1 MAIERTIVNI
11 YPPALERSIT
21 GDIISMIRVMPEAG
35 APLEIVGAGIFAFDA
50 ALAEDLCATL
60 TPPQEREEAF
70 VQEKLKEVLREYV
83 RYAPRKYKV
92 ARVMNLVLEGE
103 DAVRRVSRLM
113 GDIRRRDG
121 VTVLGRF
128 GFYHPPHE
136 GHPADVEFPA
146 SAPAWPKEAASQID
160 LFWNKYKH
168 LGGPQENAV
177 HYYPEELPK
186 LERTLA
192 IIKPNA
198 FEKSYDPRLGD
209 VIDAM
214 AKTGAYIIGA
224 KVICPTPDQM
234 AEFYI
239 VHKEKKFY
247 GELVEFMS
255 GKRSL
260 ALLYE
265 GVEARQRVRRTALEI
280 VRGAYT
286 DDILANTV
294 HTSDSEG
301 DFRRESG
308 VIDFAHNILPPA
320 PDPCALRGL

>member
-1 MAIERTIVNI
+1 MPIERTVVNI

-21 GDIISMIRVMPEAG
+21 GDVISMLRVMPESG
-35 APLEIVGAGIFAFDA
+35 SPLAIVAADIYAFSPEMVEGLTA
-50 ALAEDLCATL
+50 SL

-70 VQEKLKEVLREYV
+70 VQVKFKEALAEYA
-83 RYAPRKYKV
+83 RYNPRKYNMG
-92 ARVMNLVLEGE
+92 RVMNLVLEGE

-121 VTVLGRF
+121 VTILGRF

-146 SAPAWPKEAASQID
+146 SAPAWPTEAEEQID
-160 LFWNKYKH
+160 LFWNRHKEQ
-168 LGGPQENAV
+168 GGPLENTV
-177 HYYPEELPK
+177 KYYPEELSR
-186 LERTLA
+186 LERTLVV
-192 IIKPNA
+192 IKPNA
-198 FEKSYDPRLGD
+198 FEKPNDPRLGD

-224 KVICPTPDQM
+224 KVFRPTPEQM
-234 AEFYI
+234 SKFYV
-239 VHKEKKFY
+239 VHKEKPFFQ
-247 GELVEFMS
+247 ELVDFMS

-265 GVEARQRVRRTALEI
+265 GVEARQRVRATALDI

-286 DDILANTV
+286 DNILANTV
-294 HTSDSEG
+294 HTSDSER
-301 DFRRESG
+301 DFQREVS
-308 VIDFAHNILPPA
+308 VVDFADNVLPPA
-320 PDPCALRGL
+320 PRPCQER

>member
-35 APLEIVGAGIFAFDA
+35 SPLEIVGAGIFAFTVD
-50 ALAEDLCATL
+50 LARDICGTL

-70 VQEKLKEVLREYV
+70 VQDKFKEVLRDYV
-83 RYAPRKYKV
+83 SYAPRKYKV

-146 SAPAWPKEAASQID
+146 SAPSWPKEAAAQID
-160 LFWNKYKH
+160 LFWNKYRH

-177 HYYPEELPK
+177 RYYPEEQPK

-198 FEKSYDPRLGD
+198 FEKPNDPRTGD

-224 KVICPTPDQM
+224 KVICPKPEEM
-234 AEFYI
+234 AVFYE
-239 VHKEKKFY
+239 VHREKKFF
-247 GELVEFMS
+247 GELVDFMS

-265 GVEARQRVRRTALEI
+265 GVEARQRVRATALEI

-286 DDILANTV
+286 DDIMANTV

-308 VIDFAHNILPPA
+308 VVNFAENILPPM
-320 PDPCALRGL
+320 PDPCALKGL

>member
-1 MAIERTIVNI
+1 MTIERTIVNI

-21 GDIISMIRVMPEAG
+21 GDIISMIRVMPESG
-35 APLEIVGAGIFAFDA
+35 SPLAIVGAGIFAFTGE
-50 ALAEDLCATL
+50 LAGDFCDTL
-60 TPPQEREEAF
+60 TQPQEREEAF
-70 VQEKLKEVLREYV
+70 VQDKFKEVLGEYV
-83 RYAPRKYKV
+83 NYAPRKYKV

-146 SAPAWPKEAASQID
+146 SAPAWPSEAERQID
-160 LFWNKYKH
+160 LFWNKYRH
-168 LGGPQENAV
+168 LGGPQDGAIN
-177 HYYPEELPK
+177 YYPEELPK
-186 LERTLA
+186 VERTLA

-198 FEKSYDPRLGD
+198 FEKPSDPRLGD

-224 KVICPTPDQM
+224 KVICPTPEQM
-234 AEFYI
+234 SVFYE
-239 VHKEKKFY
+239 VHKEKKFF
-247 GELVEFMS
+247 GELVGFMS

-286 DDILANTV
+286 DDIMANTV

-308 VIDFAHNILPPA
+308 VVDFAVNTLPQRGVCA
-320 PDPCALRGL
+320 P

>member
-21 GDIISMIRVMPEAG
+21 GDIISMIRVMPGSAE
-35 APLEIVGAGIFAFDA
+35 PLEIIAADIYAFSRELADDFADTLVA
-50 ALAEDLCATL
+50 ATS
-60 TPPQEREEAF
+60 REKAFIQDKFKEA
-70 VQEKLKEVLREYV
+70 LREYAA
-83 RYAPRKYKV
+83 YNPAKYKV
-92 ARVMNLVLEGE
+92 ARVLNLVLEGE
-103 DAVRRVSRLM
+103 DAVRRVHRMM
-113 GDIRRRDG
+113 GDIRFRDG
-121 VTVLGRF
+121 VSILGRF
-128 GFYHPPHE
+128 GFYHPPHN

-146 SAPAWPKEAASQID
+146 SAPAWPQEAEAQID
-160 LFWNKYKH
+160 LFWNKYKR
-168 LGGPQENAV
+168 LGGPVEQAV
-177 HYYPEELPK
+177 NFYPEELPK

-198 FEKSYDPRLGD
+198 FGKPNDPRLGD

-224 KVICPTPDQM
+224 KVICPTSEQM
-234 AEFYI
+234 AEFYV

-265 GVEARQRVRRTALEI
+265 GVEARQRVRQTALEI

-301 DFRRESG
+301 DFQRESG
-308 VIDFAHNILPPA
+308 VVGFGDNTLPPA
-320 PDPCALRGL
+320 PGPCAVRG